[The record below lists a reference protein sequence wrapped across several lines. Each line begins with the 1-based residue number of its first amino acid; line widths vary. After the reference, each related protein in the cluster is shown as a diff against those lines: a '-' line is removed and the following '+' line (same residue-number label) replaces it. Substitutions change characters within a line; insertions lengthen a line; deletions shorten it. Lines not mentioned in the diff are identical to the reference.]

1 MRLLFGV
8 TCGVLAFGLGA
19 CRAPEAPAESLDTR
33 TAVVLPPEA
42 FEAVHAEMRMML
54 TSLHQVHLGAATRDT
69 ALVRRAAVAS
79 GLAAAADPA
88 LEPLL
93 PAEFLR
99 MAVATHSAFD
109 SLAQAI
115 GGGPPT
121 DSVVAHLSRISANCV
136 ECHAAYRLSV
146 GAPPRTP

>member
-1 MRLLFGV
+1 MRVVFVV
-8 TCGVLAFGLGA
+8 TCGVLAFGLSA
-19 CRAPEAPAESLDTR
+19 CRGQEAPAESLDTR
-33 TAVVLPPEA
+33 TAVVLPPEE
-42 FEAVHAEMRMML
+42 FEAVHAEMRTML
-54 TSLHQVHLGAATRDT
+54 TSLHQVHVGAATRDT
-69 ALVRRAAVAS
+69 ALMNRAAGAS

-115 GGGPPT
+115 GGGQPT
-121 DSVVAHLSRISANCV
+121 DSVITRLSRISANCV
-136 ECHAAYRLSV
+136 ECHAAYRLSL
-146 GAPPRTP
+146 GSPSRAP